1 MEKNSWNTN
10 KCMSIIVSLS
20 CRYFPIEWS
29 HFQRENHIHTEAK
42 ANKHLQMF
50 LFDIFIFGL
59 FRSLFFNGLWE
70 SIPFHRN
77 TPRIIHRIYIYICI
91 SIVSHNDTEKTAYKH
106 YNGIFGIVFHIG
118 WHDFHSILMYTW
130 WMGMGM
136 RAILY
141 LYKCAIRLNHNIPK
155 IRLNLKVF
163 RLCGTSHSNSN
174 STIIRPESLASH
186 PQNPIYA
193 KYSPRFFKSDIE
205 NGNNFAFLTQTDLC
219 SQFLSFFPF
228 HPLRLTYSLFV
239 QSLA

>member
-1 MEKNSWNTN
+1 MHEHNCIAFMQIFSHWMKP
-10 KCMSIIVSLS
+10 LS
-20 CRYFPIEWS
+20 ARKSHTYRGKSKQTFANVFIRYF
-29 HFQRENHIHTEAK
+29 HF
-42 ANKHLQMF
+42 
-50 LFDIFIFGL
+50 
-59 FRSLFFNGLWE
+59 
-70 SIPFHRN
+70 
-77 TPRIIHRIYIYICI
+77 RIISKPILQWFMGKHSISPKHTAHYTPHIYICI

-174 STIIRPESLASH
+174 SNSTIIRPESLASH